1 MIKDRILK
9 IIFIPLLGLFI
20 PFFADIISYELYSIT
35 ELVAINLYF
44 IFLSYCIWSTS
55 SWIHHS
61 MRPLFN
67 VNQNPFIKISSIS
80 LTSALFGGAICW
92 IFSLVWFRI
101 SNETFSWLP
110 VFKSSSFSALAVIV
124 FTLIYEI
131 LFLSKERE
139 LDEQFVNI
147 LDQERSKAELTIL
160 NQQLEPHFIFN
171 SLNALSYL
179 ILNDAKTAHAFNS
192 KLASVYKYFLI
203 NKNRELISLEEE
215 LEFINN
221 YFFLLQIRH
230 DHKLKMFTQLEKNN
244 ENKMMIL
251 PCALQLLVENAI
263 KHNEFNDENPLQ
275 INILQQD
282 GFITIKNNKK
292 PKPHLVNSTNIGLH
306 NLSARYKFVCN
317 KDISIQS
324 SDHEFIVKLPLIK
337 EKQQH
342 A

>member
-9 IIFIPLLGLFI
+9 LVFIPLLGILI
-20 PFFADIISYELYSIT
+20 PFFSEIISYNQYSFFELLI
-35 ELVAINLYF
+35 IHLYF
-44 IFLSYCIWSTS
+44 IFLSFCIWNTT

-61 MRPLFN
+61 LRPLFK
-67 VNQNPFIKISSIS
+67 VHQSPFIKISSVS
-80 LTSALFGGAICW
+80 LTGALFGGAICW
-92 IFSLVWFRI
+92 IFALIWFRI
-101 SNETFSWLP
+101 SKENFSWPP
-110 VFKSSSFSALAVIV
+110 VFKSSSFSALAVVV

-139 LDEQFVNI
+139 LDEHVVNI
-147 LDQERSKAELTIL
+147 LDQERSKAEMTIL

-230 DHKLKMFTQLEKNN
+230 DHKLTMITDLHKTLEEKV
-244 ENKMMIL
+244 MIL

-263 KHNEFNDENPLQ
+263 KHNEFTDDNPLL
-275 INILQQD
+275 INIYQQD

-292 PKPHLVNSTNIGLH
+292 PKPSLVDSTKIGLR
-306 NLSARYKFVCN
+306 NLSARYKFICN
-317 KDISIQS
+317 KDICIQS
-324 SDHEFIVKLPLIK
+324 SDHEFVVKLPLINK
-337 EKQQH
+337 IPEN

>member
-1 MIKDRILK
+1 L
-9 IIFIPLLGLFI
+9 
-20 PFFADIISYELYSIT
+20 
-35 ELVAINLYF
+35 
-44 IFLSYCIWSTS
+44 
-55 SWIHHS
+55 
-61 MRPLFN
+61 RPLYK
-67 VNQNPFIKISSIS
+67 VNQNPFTKISSIA

-92 IFSLVWFRI
+92 IFSLIWFRV
-101 SNETFSWLP
+101 SRENFSWLP
-110 VFKSSSFSALAVIV
+110 VFKSSSFSALAVVV

-131 LFLSKERE
+131 LFLTKERQ
-139 LDEQFVNI
+139 LDEEVVSQ
-147 LDQERSKAELTIL
+147 LDIERSRAEMTVL

-179 ILNDAKTAHAFNS
+179 ILHDAQTAHAFNS

-203 NKNRELISLEEE
+203 NKNRELISLQEE

-230 DHKLKMFTQLEKNN
+230 DHKLTMTTNLDKEQEDNI
-244 ENKMMIL
+244 MIL

-263 KHNEFNDENPLQ
+263 KHNEFNDENPLL
-275 INILQQD
+275 INIFQQN
-282 GFITIKNNKK
+282 GYITIKNNKK
-292 PKPHLVNSTNIGLH
+292 PKPYLVNSTNIGLR

-324 SDHEFIVKLPLIK
+324 SDHEFIVMLPLINK
-337 EKQQH
+337 TQPH